1 MSRDVDSKL
10 VELYISKD
18 VHAGCHTDP
27 PLGWVPSSP
36 KLREAP
42 GRQVVRGRVGRRE
55 AAMAATLILHWSCDT
70 LGHTDWELLHST
82 LHENLRDRQREED
95 RQRDS

>member
-10 VELYISKD
+10 VDMYISRG
-18 VHAGCHTDP
+18 VHSKLPHGHT
-27 PLGWVPSSP
+27 LGWVPSSP